1 MTTKVIFHID
11 EADKWE
17 MVIANLTNLCKSI
30 DTQDAAVELLA
41 NSNAVLSFIRN
52 WRQDTRNKRAKR
64 LRRPFYIRLAG
75 GLQFHGSL
83 WACGPCPL
91 YGTLS

>member
-64 LRRPFYIRLAG
+64 LRRQFYMADLPVVLSFMVRC
-75 GLQFHGSL
+75 GLVAHVRYM
-83 WACGPCPL
+83 AP
-91 YGTLS
+91 